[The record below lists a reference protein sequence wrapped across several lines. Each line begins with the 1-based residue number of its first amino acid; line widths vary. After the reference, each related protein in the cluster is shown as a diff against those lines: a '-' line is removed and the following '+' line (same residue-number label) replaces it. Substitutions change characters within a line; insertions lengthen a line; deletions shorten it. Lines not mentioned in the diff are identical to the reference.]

1 MSAGSVAPAYIDSMN
16 ALKIRS
22 VAAVAI
28 AATILIA
35 STGCT
40 ATSDVDKVTACLD
53 DLGVDYSVEDNGAV
67 VIATQYADEGS
78 EESRALTQECMDSGR
93 DDD

>member
-1 MSAGSVAPAYIDSMN
+1 MNTGSVARAYIDSMN

-22 VAAVAI
+22 IAAVAM
-28 AATILIA
+28 AATILVA
-35 STGCT
+35 PTGCT
-40 ATSDVDKVTACLD
+40 TTSEVDRVTACLD
-53 DLGVDYSVEDNGAV
+53 DLGVDYSVNDNGAV

-78 EESRALTQECMDSGR
+78 EESRALTQECMDSAG